1 MKGEK
6 GYMEIF
12 RYAPQWDDEEFI
24 WIHNDVSMQKCLE
37 AFLDAPIFD
46 GKTFWEA
53 ESEIEWVDD

>member
-1 MKGEK
+1 
-6 GYMEIF
+6 MEIF